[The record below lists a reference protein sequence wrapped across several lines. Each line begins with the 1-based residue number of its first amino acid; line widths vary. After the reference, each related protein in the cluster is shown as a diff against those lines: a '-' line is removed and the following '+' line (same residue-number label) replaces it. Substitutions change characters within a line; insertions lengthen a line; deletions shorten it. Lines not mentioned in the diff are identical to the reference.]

1 MRLARFRMP
10 TVYAGPIK
18 EPLARRWNA
27 PLATPA
33 PALPSGAACA
43 RPGPLLPV
51 SQRAWSA
58 SNLYKANTIA
68 FPRDQVDLSPATRR
82 SELPRHRRV
91 AWLSEL
97 KPSCLAPGLM
107 MRRRPSPP
115 AKCAPAASPGN
126 EAPPAWPAQKEEVE
140 KGPRDRPASC
150 TRLRLYS
157 PQTPSGTGSGEQIES
172 RDRRLFPNRGACG
185 CRTWAGRGV

>member
-1 MRLARFRMP
+1 MP

-27 PLATPA
+27 PQLLPRQRCHLAPLVPA
-33 PALPSGAACA
+33 QGRCSRFHSARGPRLTSTKQTISPSG
-43 RPGPLLPV
+43 RSLPGHP
-51 SQRAWSA
+51 AIGA
-58 SNLYKANTIA
+58 SPPPSCSLAVRVET
-68 FPRDQVDLSPATRR
+68 
-82 SELPRHRRV
+82 ELPR
-91 AWLSEL
+91 
-97 KPSCLAPGLM
+97 PPGLM

-126 EAPPAWPAQKEEVE
+126 EAPPAWPAQKEEFE

-185 CRTWAGRGV
+185 CKTWAGRGF